1 MVGLSLLMRRASSF
15 LLLADSQASFEIEGE
30 RVTRNRIENW
40 GKIINQKKIINDLEC
55 NLNFA

>member
-1 MVGLSLLMRRASSF
+1 MRRASSF